1 MTQKFH
7 VITRCTRQENLT
19 QIYESLFDNWYD
31 ITWHIIFDCRKIKDI
46 DAGILLKI
54 KNKKVQFYF
63 LQSEKDDYLYP
74 QCHKAIDEIKDGYII
89 FLDDDNII
97 HPEYFKEMTN
107 IIDDQH
113 KIYVVDQFVGGKDFT
128 GLETRIASKE
138 NNRLKGVDIGQLTF
152 HVSVLKK
159 YRFREGY
166 QADGQ
171 LVDTIMLENPEYFK
185 YINKTL
191 SYYNYIVPKE
201 KNNYLPRILLIS
213 EEKHELETT
222 DFGPSEER
230 KVNVLWKIS
239 DHEIKNTISTYDPD
253 AILLIS
259 DDYSKHENLCKQ
271 PLQIRNKWITEKE
284 FDSNTSQKIYDLAM
298 NNILNNDNS
307 QLISFFT
314 PIYNRGEK
322 VYELYDNLCKQTHTN
337 WEWVVVNDSIDQG
350 ETQKYLENIIQW
362 DTRVKVYDIRNK
374 TNGIIGEAKYRAASL
389 CNGVVI
395 AEFDHDD
402 RLIENCGEILLNAY
416 KIFPDAGFY
425 YTDSL
430 ELDQNNKTIM
440 YGEGFACG
448 YGKYKQVRY
457 QENIYN
463 VQVTPNINPKTIR
476 HIVGVPN
483 HIRAWKRETYFKIG
497 GHNRRLSIADDYE
510 LIVRTFLNTKMVK
523 IPVLGYIQS
532 IHDKN
537 SHDLTRKDI
546 QRRVRSIM
554 YYYNEKIAKRFEE
567 LGYKDWAYEENPN
580 NPLSVAPR
588 FGEEENYVNYIYEIN

>member
-7 VITRCTRQENLT
+7 VITRCTRQENLET
-19 QIYESLFDNWYD
+19 IYESLFDNWYD
-31 ITWHIIFDCRKIKDI
+31 ITWHIIFDCRKIKDL
-46 DAGILLKI
+46 DAELLSKI

-63 LQSEKDDYLYP
+63 IQSTKDDYLYP

-97 HPEYFKEMTN
+97 HPEYFNEMTK
-107 IIDDQH
+107 IIDGQH
-113 KIYVVDQFVGGKDFT
+113 KIYVVDQYIGGKDFT
-128 GLETRIASKE
+128 GLETRIASQE
-138 NNRLKGVDIGQLTF
+138 NNKLKGVDIGQLTF

-171 LVDTIMLENPEYFK
+171 LVEEIMKENPEYFR

-191 SYYNYIVPKE
+191 SYYNYIIPKE

-213 EEKHELETT
+213 EEKHEIKTT
-222 DFGPSEER
+222 DFGESEER
-230 KVNVLWKIS
+230 NVNVIWKVS
-239 DHEIKNTISTYDPD
+239 DLDIKKTISKYDPD

-259 DDYSKHENLCKQ
+259 ENYQKYKDLCEQ
-271 PLQIRNKWITEKE
+271 PIEIRNKWITEKE
-284 FDSNTSQKIYDLAM
+284 FDDYTSQKIYDLSM
-298 NNILNNDNS
+298 NNILDNDKS
-307 QLISFFT
+307 KLISFFT
-314 PIYNRGEK
+314 SVYNRGEK
-322 VYELYDNLCKQTHTN
+322 VYEQYDNLCKQTYTN
-337 WEWVVVNDSIDQG
+337 WEWIVVNDSLDSG
-350 ETQKYLENIIQW
+350 DTQKFLENVMSW
-362 DTRVKVYDIRNK
+362 DPRVKVYEFREK
-374 TNGIIGEAKYRAASL
+374 TKGIIGEAKYRAASL
-389 CNGVVI
+389 CNGVLL

-402 RLIENCGEILLNAY
+402 KLIENCAEILMNAMHLY
-416 KIFPDAGFY
+416 PDAGFF

-430 ELDQNNKTIM
+430 ELKEDNTTLI
-440 YGEGFACG
+440 YGDGFACG
-448 YGKYKQVRY
+448 YGKYKKVRF
-457 QENIYN
+457 QETIYD

-483 HIRAWKRETYFKIG
+483 HIRAWKRDLYFKIG

-523 IPVLGYIQS
+523 IPVVGYIQS
-532 IHDKN
+532 IHEKN

-567 LGYKDWAYEENPN
+567 LGYKDWAYEENRN
-580 NPLSVAPR
+580 NPLLVAPR